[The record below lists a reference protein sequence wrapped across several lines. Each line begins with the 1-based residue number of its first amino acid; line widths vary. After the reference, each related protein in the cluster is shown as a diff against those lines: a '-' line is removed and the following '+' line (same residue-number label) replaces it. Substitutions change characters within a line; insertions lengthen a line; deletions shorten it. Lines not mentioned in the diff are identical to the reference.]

1 MNFLKLI
8 QPTPTYYLGEEANNQ
23 IYIKRDDLLPFSYGG
38 NKLRKAALFFED
50 LQKADSDYVVTYG
63 SASSN
68 HCRIVANM
76 AASIGIKCVII
87 STEKGE
93 ETLSRLLCKQFG
105 SETVVVPVERVHTT
119 IEKVMQDLHSRGCRP
134 YFIQG
139 GGHGNLGTRA
149 YDLAY
154 DEIKNDEE
162 SLGLTFPYIFH
173 ASGTG
178 TTQAGLICGKLRH
191 HDDFRK
197 IVGISIARA
206 NPYGGQVIS
215 DSVSD
220 YIGHCASA
228 DVIFSDAYRC
238 GGYGKYDPF
247 VEKTIDRVMTR
258 YGVPLDPTYT
268 GKAFCG
274 MLRYLTEHEICG
286 RNILFLHTGGTPLY
300 HDWMVRR

>member
-1 MNFLKLI
+1 MDFLQLI
-8 QPTPTYYLGEEANNQ
+8 QPTPIYYLGEEANNH

-50 LQKADSDYVVTYG
+50 LQKADSDCVVTYG

-87 STEKGE
+87 STENGE
-93 ETLSRLLCKQFG
+93 TTLSRLLCKQFG
-105 SETVVVPVERVHTT
+105 SETVVVPVEQVHET
-119 IEKVMQDLHSRGCRP
+119 IEEVMQDLRARDYNP

-154 DEIKNDEE
+154 DEIKNDEK
-162 SLGLTFPYIFH
+162 SLGLTFSHIFH

-191 HDDFRK
+191 QDTFRK

-206 NPYGGQVIS
+206 NPYGGQVVS

-220 YIGHCASA
+220 YMGRCASEE
-228 DVIFSDAYRC
+228 VIFIDAYRC

-247 VEKTIDRVMTR
+247 VEETIDRVMTR